1 MKASEVKTF
10 NKTIAVVGYDK
21 NGKLIM
27 WGVAKYCDVIA
38 IEFTDKEL
46 KVFVDYE
53 SRA

>member
-1 MKASEVKTF
+1 MKASEVQTF

-21 NGKLIM
+21 FGKLIM
-27 WGVAKYCDVIA
+27 WGVAKNYDVIA
-38 IEFTDKEL
+38 IELTDQTL